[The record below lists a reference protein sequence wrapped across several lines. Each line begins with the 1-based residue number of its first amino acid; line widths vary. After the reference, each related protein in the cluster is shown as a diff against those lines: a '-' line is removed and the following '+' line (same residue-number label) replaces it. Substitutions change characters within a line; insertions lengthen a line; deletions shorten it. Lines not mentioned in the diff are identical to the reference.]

1 MNKRPTK
8 PLADWHPWDIKAAL
22 GKKGYSMT
30 RVGVENG
37 YHKVSP
43 FDALRKAWP
52 AMERIIA
59 DIIGV
64 EPWVIWPS
72 RYDEF
77 HQPLRKRQRSSSRNI
92 RHTRS

>member
-1 MNKRPTK
+1 MPMQT
-8 PLADWHPWDIKAAL
+8 PSPGDWHPWDIKAAL

-30 RVGVENG
+30 RVGLENG

-43 FDALRKAWP
+43 FDALRKSWP

-59 DIIGV
+59 NIIGV

-92 RHTRS
+92 RHPQS

>member
-1 MNKRPTK
+1 MFTQTK
-8 PLADWHPWDIKAAL
+8 PGSSDWHPWDIKAAL

-43 FDALRKAWP
+43 FDALRKSWP

-92 RHTRS
+92 RHPRS